1 MRVSVFQRVAECC
14 RLLQSVAVNMCVLM
28 KILDTIQQCEEMRK
42 MRVSVLQC
50 VAECCSVLQCVVAY
64 CRVLQSV
71 AVCVCALMRM
81 IDAIQQLKKREK

>member
-50 VAECCSVLQCVVAY
+50 VAECCRL
-64 CRVLQSV
+64 LQSV
-71 AVCVCALMRM
+71 AVSVCVLMK
-81 IDAIQQLKKREK
+81 ILDAIQQLRK